1 MMIKKH
7 WKTLFITSVIIL
19 LPLVW
24 MCINYDSIPEQVP
37 IHFNIK
43 GEIDAYGPKANVL
56 LFPIVIFIVQ
66 WATAIEA
73 HFREKKR
80 AFKSPYLQI
89 MSWSCAAVSV
99 VIGICVWNAIY
110 GNMLTA
116 QRALILC
123 AGITFI
129 VTGNLMPKLQKN
141 RFVGLRVK
149 WTLEDSDIWF
159 KTHRLAG
166 RLSIILGLAILPLAL
181 LKSAVIAYPIMAVLL
196 VAIIAVPVA
205 YSYAL
210 YKKKV
215 NANGTH

>member
-1 MMIKKH
+1 MIKKH
-7 WKTLFITSVIIL
+7 WKTLLITNIIIL

-24 MCINYDSIPEQVP
+24 MCINYNSIPEQVP

-56 LFPIVIFIVQ
+56 LFPVVMFIVQ
-66 WATAIEA
+66 WAITIEA
-73 HFREKKR
+73 HFREKKK
-80 AFKSPYLQI
+80 AFNSSYLQI
-89 MSWSCAAVSV
+89 RSWSSAAVSV
-99 VIGICVWNAIY
+99 IVSICMWNAIF

-129 VTGNLMPKLQKN
+129 ITGNLMPKLQKN
-141 RFVGLRVK
+141 RLAGLRIK
-149 WTLEDSDIWF
+149 WTLADSDIWF

-166 RLSIILGLAILPLAL
+166 RFSIIGRLAILPLAVI
-181 LKSAVIAYPIMAVLL
+181 KSAAIAYPTMTAILL
-196 VAIIAVPVA
+196 AIILVPVV
-205 YSYAL
+205 YSYVL

-215 NANGTH
+215 NNNGTH